1 MRHAVVAALVILQG
15 CTGAVSDLDAGS
27 DAGSVTDAGELIDA
41 GTDAGTST
49 DAGTDAG
56 TTRDAG
62 IWDGGSVRD
71 AGTYIEPA
79 WHVGIPLN
87 TWTEIPNTSGAGGAH
102 VDAWGALAENK
113 LAAELYIAASGG
125 HSDSADNRV
134 VSMNLLAD
142 APVWVQRHAPS
153 ANPVVDVLYYPD
165 GLPTSRHLYAHLHYL
180 PTLDVVL
187 LGGCRYGYGGG
198 TPTGPGMDAFD
209 LTTNEWIPKGTFP
222 DITPFN
228 AYVIEVDG
236 TGAAWSA
243 SGNKFDPVTRTWSTP
258 GSGTGL
264 GRFPHATAPARNLIF
279 SLQYGDGQG
288 YDLNLGVVAR
298 KLDTTT
304 GNSVAI
310 TFNASTALTEFMTA
324 QPTYAGMDFDAA
336 NDRFLFYA
344 GEEQGKV
351 YAITPNA
358 TTTWDISV
366 LATTGMPAATPSSGS
381 GINKRFRYLP
391 TLGGFVLMPT
401 STSNLWFLRTSN

>member
-27 DAGSVTDAGELIDA
+27 DAGSAVDAGESIDS
-41 GTDAGTST
+41 GTGSI
-49 DAGTDAG
+49 
-56 TTRDAG
+56 DAG

-71 AGTYIEPA
+71 AGTYLEPA
-79 WHVGIPLN
+79 WHIGIPLN

-142 APVWVQRHAPS
+142 APVWVQRHASS

-180 PTLDVVL
+180 PTLEVVL

-209 LTTNEWIPKGTFP
+209 LTTNEWIPRGTFP

-264 GRFPHATAPARNLIF
+264 GRFPHATAPARNLMK
-279 SLQYGDGQG
+279 S
-288 YDLNLGVVAR
+288 R
-298 KLDTTT
+298 ER
-304 GNSVAI
+304 S
-310 TFNASTALTEFMTA
+310 
-324 QPTYAGMDFDAA
+324 
-336 NDRFLFYA
+336 
-344 GEEQGKV
+344 
-351 YAITPNA
+351 
-358 TTTWDISV
+358 
-366 LATTGMPAATPSSGS
+366 TPSRRTRRRRGTSVCSPRPECRRRLRALVLESTSGS
-381 GINKRFRYLP
+381 ATCRR
-391 TLGGFVLMPT
+391 
-401 STSNLWFLRTSN
+401 SAASS